1 MEPMKMN
8 FRKRNGKAKKAESVG
23 YIEVRDAAQG
33 SGVEMYIYGDIVSSE
48 WDKWSDEDRCPQDIA
63 DFLAQIDRDADM
75 TIYINSGGGD
85 VFAGIG
91 IYNILRRHT
100 GHKKGIVDGIA
111 ASIASVIMMACD
123 EIVVASGAQV
133 MVHKP
138 LTIAWGNADD
148 FTKTIEQL
156 DKCQQ
161 SITDIYMEKA
171 REGVTREAVTEKI
184 NAETWMSGAEA
195 AELFDISVDEK
206 PVAVACIG
214 CMMDRYAHKPEG
226 IRTES
231 AEEAEARRA
240 AAEEEAAIM
249 AEMELC
255 GI

>member
-1 MEPMKMN
+1 MAQEQKRPKAPAQSKGSN
-8 FRKRNGKAKKAESVG
+8 KRFWDFR
-23 YIEVRDAAQG
+23 AAAN
-33 SGVEMYIYGDIVSSE
+33 ENAAPELILYGDIASE
-48 WDKWSDEDRCPQDIA
+48 TWWGDEVTPLQFTEELNALGNVPEIVVR
-63 DFLAQIDRDADM
+63 
-75 TIYINSGGGD
+75 INSGGGD

-91 IYNILRRHT
+91 IYNILKRHT

-123 EIVVASGAQV
+123 EVVVASGAQV

-138 LTIAWGNADD
+138 LTAAWGNADD
-148 FTKTIEQL
+148 FAKVIEQL

-171 REGVTREAVTEKI
+171 REGVTEEEIAEKI
-184 NAETWMSGAEA
+184 NRETWMSGAEA

-206 PVAVACIG
+206 PAAVACIG
-214 CMMDRYAHKPEG
+214 CMMERYLRKPEG
-226 IRTES
+226 ICTES
-231 AEEAEARRA
+231 AEEAEARRE
-240 AAEEEAAIM
+240 AAEEEAAII

>member
-8 FRKRNGKAKKAESVG
+8 FRRRGGKAKKTENVG
-23 YIEVRDAAQG
+23 YIEVKDAVQG
-33 SGVEMYIYGDIVSSE
+33 SGIEMYIYGDIVSSE
-48 WDKWSDEDRCPQDIA
+48 WDKWSDEDRCPKDIA
-63 DFLAQIDRDADM
+63 DFLARIDRDAEM

-91 IYNILRRHT
+91 IYNILKRHT

-123 EIVVASGAQV
+123 EVVVASGAQV

-138 LTIAWGNADD
+138 LTAAWGNADD
-148 FTKTIEQL
+148 FAKVIEQL

-161 SITDIYMEKA
+161 SITNIYMEKA
-171 REGVTREAVTEKI
+171 REGVTEEEIAEKI
-184 NAETWMSGAEA
+184 NRETWMSGAEA

-206 PVAVACIG
+206 PAAVACIG
-214 CMMDRYAHKPEG
+214 CMMERYLRKPEG
-226 IRTES
+226 ICTES
-231 AEEAEARRA
+231 AEEAEARRE
-240 AAEEEAAIM
+240 AAEEEAAII

>member
-1 MEPMKMN
+1 MGTGRL
-8 FRKRNGKAKKAESVG
+8 RK
-23 YIEVRDAAQG
+23 EVRPKGLQSLQAEGMEAG
-33 SGVEMYIYGDIVSSE
+33 SRNRKAGRDRMRMERMRLAERRKGV
-48 WDKWSDEDRCPQDIA
+48 KR
-63 DFLAQIDRDADM
+63 M

-91 IYNILRRHT
+91 IYNILKRHT

-123 EIVVASGAQV
+123 EVVVASGAQV

-138 LTIAWGNADD
+138 LTAAWGNADD
-148 FTKTIEQL
+148 FAKVIEQL

-161 SITDIYMEKA
+161 SITNIYMEKA
-171 REGVTREAVTEKI
+171 REGVTEEEIAEKI
-184 NAETWMSGAEA
+184 NRETWMSGAEA

-206 PVAVACIG
+206 PAAVACIG
-214 CMMDRYAHKPEG
+214 CMMERYLRKPEG
-226 IRTES
+226 ICTES
-231 AEEAEARRA
+231 AEEAEARRE
-240 AAEEEAAIM
+240 AAEEEAAII

>member
-1 MEPMKMN
+1 MKPIKMN
-8 FRKRNGKAKKAESVG
+8 FRRRNGRAKRTENVG
-23 YIEVRDAAQG
+23 YMEVKDATAG
-33 SGVEMYIYGDIVSSE
+33 SGIEMYIYGDIVSSE
-48 WDKWSDEDRCPQDIA
+48 WDKWSDEDRCPKDIA
-63 DFLAQIDRDADM
+63 DFLAQIDRNADM

-91 IYNILRRHT
+91 IYNILKRHT

-138 LTIAWGNADD
+138 LTVGWGNADD
-148 FTKTIEQL
+148 FAKIIDQL
-156 DKCQQ
+156 NQCQK

-171 REGVTREAVTEKI
+171 KEGVTEDEITGKI

-195 AELFDISVDEK
+195 AELFDITVDEK
-206 PVAVACIG
+206 PAVAACVS
-214 CMMDRYAHKPEG
+214 CMMDRYLHKPEG

-231 AEEAEARRA
+231 AEDADARRT
-240 AAEEEAAIM
+240 AAEEEAAII